1 MAKNEI
7 IIVRGIPIITFKR
20 SNEDYISHT
29 DMANSKDGTSR
40 AAYVI
45 KNMNGVM
52 EMLLHHPA
60 LKGTPPEEVNFKSYN
75 LT

>member
-1 MAKNEI
+1 
-7 IIVRGIPIITFKR
+7 
-20 SNEDYISHT
+20 
-29 DMANSKDGTSR
+29 MANSKDGTSR

-45 KNMNGVM
+45 KNMHGVM

-60 LKGTPPEEVNFKSYN
+60 LEGTPPEEGNFELYN

>member
-7 IIVRGIPIITFKR
+7 IIVGRIPITTFKR

-29 DMANSKDGTSR
+29 DMANSKDGTSI

-52 EMLLHHPA
+52 EMLIHHPA
-60 LKGTPPEEVNFKSYN
+60 LKGTPPEEGNF
-75 LT
+75 

>member
-1 MAKNEI
+1 MTKNKKITVEGTEI
-7 IIVRGIPIITFKR
+7 TVIQNDSK
-20 SNEDYISHT
+20 DYISHT

-52 EMLLHHPA
+52 EMLIHHPA
-60 LKGTPPEEVNFKSYN
+60 LKGTPPEEGNFEPYN